1 MFLSNFQSVL
11 NHCANFELSIISFK
25 PGQSGAA
32 SESEEDTLD
41 GEVNAIEGTPEGY
54 KLPALKARKA
64 HKYVDKVTKEGG
76 YFSPKYVPVNP
87 GLQSDDVE

>member
-1 MFLSNFQSVL
+1 M
-11 NHCANFELSIISFK
+11 
-25 PGQSGAA
+25 
-32 SESEEDTLD
+32 D
-41 GEVNAIEGTPEGY
+41 AIESTPEGY

-87 GLQSDDVE
+87 GLQADDVV

>member
-1 MFLSNFQSVL
+1 MYFFFAFTPFLTSF
-11 NHCANFELSIISFK
+11 CA
-25 PGQSGAA
+25 GQSGDG
-32 SESEEDTLD
+32 SNSEEDTLD
-41 GEVNAIEGTPEGY
+41 GEVDAIESTPEGY

-87 GLQSDDVE
+87 GLQADDVV